1 MVRARIVAALVAV
14 TQAGCSLTF
23 MPRPP
28 RGGDRCPAVG
38 SLALP
43 VLDGAVGVAALGYGL
58 LRTFDPLCDTTRP
71 CASGDRD
78 WGALLFGALVA
89 APFVVSSTLG
99 FVWRHECVKREPP
112 PPRLGIDDEDRG

>member
-28 RGGDRCPAVG
+28 RGGERCADVG

-43 VLDGAVGVAALGYGL
+43 VLDGAVGVAALGFGA
-58 LRTFDPLCDTTRP
+58 LRTADPQCDLARP
-71 CASGDRD
+71 CESGEKD
-78 WGALLFGALVA
+78 WSALLFGALVA
-89 APFVVSSTLG
+89 APFIVSSTLG
-99 FVWRHECVKREPP
+99 FIWRHECGKREPP
-112 PPRLGIDDEDRG
+112 PRPAATDLDEEG